1 MEVVDMR
8 AIFKFLQFRWI
19 WQQSF
24 FLSER
29 DGRRK
34 RILKIVKRIPMEN
47 KIIELCIKMC
57 F

>member
-1 MEVVDMR
+1 MR

-24 FLSER
+24 FFSER

-34 RILKIVKRIPMEN
+34 PILKIVKRIPLEN